1 MADAASPPCG
11 YDLRLECSSA
21 MSVMPSS
28 RAVTME
34 APVPRGR
41 LEMTTAADDDDD
53 ECAEIIAVALSE
65 GDVWALTLYDRDA
78 WCSSEAVLL
87 LRIEPGPG
95 RIASAPPLLQR
106 ISSLQRIQQE

>member
-1 MADAASPPCG
+1 
-11 YDLRLECSSA
+11 

-41 LEMTTAADDDDD
+41 LEMTTAAAAADNDD

-106 ISSLQRIQQE
+106 ISSLQRIQQELRQS